1 MPQRPLLTA
10 LLALFLW
17 AALPILGLAQV
28 VRAPLRA
35 RGGMVVSAERHASA
49 AGLEVLR
56 QGGNAVDGAVA
67 TAFALAVTL
76 PRAGNLGGGGFLVLS
91 LPGDGGG
98 QAALDFRET
107 APRRAGAD
115 LFRDP
120 RTGEVRQE
128 LSRVGALAAGVPG
141 SVAGLCHAAERWGR
155 LDRAALLAPA
165 IRLAEEGFVVDQV
178 LADSLRRARELL
190 EMHPE
195 SQRIFLKGGAG
206 WRPGERFRQPELARV
221 LRLIAERGPEAFYRG
236 PIAEAIAAEMRRKGG
251 LIDAEDLA
259 GYEVRE
265 REVLRGRYRGH
276 DVVTMPLPSSGGICL
291 LQMLGLLETF
301 PLAELGFGSAERAHL
316 LIESMRLSFRDRAAH
331 LGDADFAPIPVE
343 SLLSARW
350 RERARAQITRLARPS
365 ASLGAWHPG
374 RKERTQTTHLSVCD
388 GEGGAVSLTT
398 TLNGSYGCGITVP
411 GCGFLLNN
419 EMDDFASAP
428 GVPNDFGLI
437 QGPANAVGPRK
448 RPLSSM
454 TPTLLMRD
462 GEVVFVTGSPG
473 GPTIIN
479 TVLQTIVNHVDHGMD
494 PAQAVA
500 APRLHHQW
508 MPDRVRYER
517 HGIGSDLLRALRAR
531 GHALKAV
538 RLLGNAQAI
547 GRNPKTGELRGLA
560 DPRGNGL
567 AVGY

>member
-1 MPQRPLLTA
+1 MPQRPLSLA
-10 LLALFLW
+10 LLLLLFCAPSLS
-17 AALPILGLAQV
+17 AGRAQV
-28 VRAPLRA
+28 VRRPLPVR
-35 RGGMVVSAERHASA
+35 RGMVVSAERHASA
-49 AGLEVLR
+49 AGLAILK
-56 QGGNAVDGAVA
+56 QGGNAVDAAVA

-91 LPGDGGG
+91 RPGEGGG
-98 QAALDFRET
+98 QVALDFRET
-107 APRRAGAD
+107 APRRAHAA
-115 LFRDP
+115 LYRDP
-120 RTGEVRQE
+120 RTGEVRKE
-128 LSRVGALAAGVPG
+128 ASRVGALAVGVPG
-141 SVAGLCHAAERWGR
+141 TVAGLCHAAERWGR
-155 LDRAALLAPA
+155 LERAVLLAPA
-165 IRLAEEGFVVDQV
+165 IRLAAEGFLVDAV
-178 LADSLRRARELL
+178 LADSLERSRALL
-190 EMHPE
+190 ETHPE
-195 SQRIFLKGGAG
+195 TRRIFLKGGEG
-206 WRPGERFRQPELARV
+206 LRSGERFRQPELARV
-221 LRLIAERGPEAFYRG
+221 LRLIADRGPDAFYRG
-236 PIAEAIAAEMRRKGG
+236 PIAAAIVAEMRSRGG

-259 GYEVRE
+259 AYRARE
-265 REVLRGRYRGH
+265 RQVLRGRYRGH
-276 DVVTMPLPSSGGICL
+276 EVVTMPLPSSGGICL

-301 PLAELGFGSAERAHL
+301 PVAELGFGSAERAHL
-316 LIESMRLSFRDRAAH
+316 LVECMRLSFRDRAAH
-331 LGDADFAPIPVE
+331 LGDPDFAPIPVE

-350 RERARAQITRLARPS
+350 RDRTRAQITPWARPS
-365 ASLGAWHPG
+365 ASLGAWQP
-374 RKERTQTTHLSVCD
+374 KKQERAQTTHLSVCD

-398 TLNGSYGCGITVP
+398 TLNGSYGCGLTVP

-454 TPTLLMRD
+454 TPTLLLRD

-517 HGIGSDLLRALRAR
+517 HGLGSDLVRALEAR
-531 GHALKAV
+531 GHVLQPV
-538 RLLGNAQAI
+538 RFLGNAQAI
-547 GRNPKTGELRGLA
+547 GRDPKTGELRGLA
-560 DPRGNGL
+560 DPRGNGV
-567 AVGY
+567 AAGY